1 MKVES
6 TSTSISVR
14 QSRTTTGKI
23 AFWTFLVCAIFGIA
37 GAIVLTFVAG
47 TPSRD
52 IVITAVCSLL
62 ATIFVA
68 TRIRWM
74 QVVSAALGLVL
85 LYLVFTEPY
94 VIESWLAPKTDPNG
108 GFYHFVGVV
117 IIAGV
122 AMLACVAGIVNAV
135 QTYRQG
141 SQKMP
146 RWFPTVLGLIAGMVI
161 GALFIGAVA
170 QPATTSGTTFTNGVP
185 TVHMGAGSFLQSSV
199 TITKGSKLMLVDD
212 VNAVHILSNG
222 SWQNNTPRPEREAGA
237 PVVNNLQVNG
247 NSVEIGPFTMAGT
260 YHIYC
265 SVHQG
270 MNLTIIVE

>member
-6 TSTSISVR
+6 TSTSTFVR
-14 QSRTTTGKI
+14 QPRSTTSKI
-23 AFWTFLVCAIFGIA
+23 AFWALLVCTLFGIA
-37 GAIVLTFVAG
+37 GTVALTIG
-47 TPSRD
+47 TGAPSRD
-52 IVITAVCSLL
+52 IVIAAVCALL
-62 ATIFVA
+62 ATILLV
-68 TRIRWM
+68 TRVRWM
-74 QVVSAALGLVL
+74 QAVSAALSALL
-85 LYLVFTEPY
+85 LYLIFTQPY

-122 AMLACVAGIVNAV
+122 SMLACAASIVNAI

-146 RWFPTVLGLIAGMVI
+146 RWFSTVLGLIVGMVI

-170 QPATTSGTTFTNGVP
+170 LPATASGTTFTNGVP
-185 TVHMGAGSFLQSSV
+185 TVHMGAGNFLQSSV
-199 TITKGSKLMLVDD
+199 TIPKGSKLVLVDD
-212 VNAVHILSNG
+212 VNAIHILSNG

-237 PVVNNLQVNG
+237 PVVNNLQVDG
-247 NSVEIGPFTMAGT
+247 NSVEIGPFATAGT

-270 MNLTIIVE
+270 MNLTIIVQ